1 MTDTPTFDP
10 RRLDVAAFARAA
22 GRLEGHWPSSAM
34 PRLLQDALAPAAHEP
49 AASVSWSA
57 RGLARPV
64 AAGQAEIRL
73 QLHAR
78 TQLWMCCQRCLQPV
92 VVMLDARHSLRFV
105 RGEQQAEALDEHS
118 EDDVLALT
126 STLDLQPLIEDELIL
141 ALPLVPRH
149 ERCPQPLPMTAG
161 EDELAASQAPGKAFA
176 ALAALRRGSADD
188 GEDACG

>member
-1 MTDTPTFDP
+1 M
-10 RRLDVAAFARAA
+10 
-22 GRLEGHWPSSAM
+22 
-34 PRLLQDALAPAAHEP
+34 
-49 AASVSWSA
+49 
-57 RGLARPV
+57 
-64 AAGQAEIRL
+64 
-73 QLHAR
+73 
-78 TQLWMCCQRCLQPV
+78 
-92 VVMLDARHSLRFV
+92 
-105 RGEQQAEALDEHS
+105 
-118 EDDVLALT
+118 LALT